1 MKLLKQRW
9 LQGLVGALVLS
20 AASAWLVISWLHNPM
35 RGLPHDYAFQSGSLD
50 NWQSFGGTW
59 NISHGVIQNNSD
71 ERGAKILTGS
81 PYWKNYSIEADME
94 LLGSEGDAGLIVR
107 SSNEQTGVDAYK
119 GYYAGLRG
127 RENELS
133 TDDSLII
140 GKADYEYISI
150 KHVRIASGVAP
161 FRWYHL
167 KLLIYGCHIVAAVTW
182 PLHSGRTYTVSA
194 VDPHCYKHGRV
205 GLRSY
210 ASGGVWKNIKVQPAT
225 RADMD
230 KMLAVP
236 PPTPLPPGKRPASPS
251 QTPSEPPAPN
261 LRTIARLRLMPAD
274 SSRIT
279 TTRGVVIATSPQLY
293 IEDSTGG
300 AAVEETKAIP
310 LKIGDE
316 VQASGLVDPGV
327 FSPVLRHATVHVLWA
342 STPIPP
348 VFATSSQAATGA
360 FDSTFIEVRG
370 YLVSRSYKPH
380 HPLVL
385 HLREG
390 QQTFQALLYGEQ
402 AASLYDN
409 LRPGSLITVSG
420 VCVVGSRYTHNLTP
434 FALLL
439 RSSGDLSVLHGPP
452 WWTPRHLIELTIVV
466 FLLLLFIQYLHSR
479 MEHWRLRAVL
489 DERGRIAHEMHDT
502 LAQSFAGIGFQL
514 EALRNQIPSNSEAGK
529 HLNVA
534 RDLVRYSHEE
544 ARRNIAS
551 LRPEFLA
558 SLGLVDALK
567 RFLDSRL
574 TAGEVRIITE
584 GNEASLSLPPG
595 LADTLFRIG
604 QEAIANTIRHAHPS
618 TIAIRLHIVDTT
630 VEFSIQDDGI
640 GFDQSATTT
649 GFGLE
654 GMRRRA
660 EMISARININSSPE
674 KGTTI
679 TVQASLPSRLTW
691 KTIHLY
697 TWTYIKELLLHR
709 VDHAAKDSRPYSG

>member
-1 MKLLKQRW
+1 MKPFNRRG
-9 LQGLVGALVLS
+9 LQALVAVLMLS
-20 AASAWLVISWLHNPM
+20 AALAWLAFAWLHNPM
-35 RGLPHDYAFQSGSLD
+35 RGLPLACTFQSGSLD

-59 NISHGVIQNNSD
+59 NVSHRAIRNNSD

-107 SSNEQTGVDAYK
+107 SSDEQKGVDAYN

-133 TDDSLII
+133 TDDSLIL
-140 GKADYEYISI
+140 GKADYEYTSFKQI
-150 KHVRIASGVAP
+150 RIASGVAP

-167 KLLIYGCHIVAAVTW
+167 KLLVYGCHIVAAVTW
-182 PLHSGRTYTVSA
+182 PLHSGRTYTASA
-194 VDPHCYKHGRV
+194 VDPHCYAHGRV

-210 ASGGVWKNIKVQPAT
+210 ASGGVWKNIQVEPAT
-225 RADMD
+225 RADMER
-230 KMLAVP
+230 MLAVP
-236 PPTPLPPGKRPASPS
+236 PPPPSPPGERVAPPPIAN
-251 QTPSEPPAPN
+251 TEFPAPN
-261 LRTIARLRLMPAD
+261 LTTISRLRLMPAG

-279 TTRGVVIATSPQLY
+279 STRGVVIATAPQLY

-300 AAVEETKAIP
+300 AAVEETKNIP

-316 VQASGLVDPGV
+316 VQVTGLVNPGV
-327 FSPVLRHATVHVLWA
+327 FSPTLSQAKVHVLWA

-348 VFATSSQAATGA
+348 VFTTPSQAATGA
-360 FDSTFIEVRG
+360 FDSTFIEARG
-370 YLVSRSYKPH
+370 RLVSRSYEPRH
-380 HPLVL
+380 ALVL

-402 AASLYDN
+402 AASLYQN
-409 LRPGSLITVSG
+409 LRPGSLVTVRG
-420 VCVVGSRYTHNLTP
+420 VCVVDSSYTHNLTP

-439 RSSGDLSVLHGPP
+439 RSGGDLNVLHGPP
-452 WWTPRHLIELTIVV
+452 WWTPRHLIELTIAV
-466 FLLLLFIQYLHSR
+466 FLLLLSLQYLHSR
-479 MEHWRLRAVL
+479 MEHWRMRAVL
-489 DERGRIAHEMHDT
+489 DERGRLAHEMHDT

-514 EALRNQIPSNSEAGK
+514 EALRNHIPADGEACE
-529 HLNVA
+529 HLDVA

-567 RFLDSRL
+567 RIADSRL
-574 TAGEVRIITE
+574 AAGEVRIVAE
-584 GNEASLSLPPG
+584 GNDASLSLPPG

-604 QEAIANTIRHAHPS
+604 QEAIANAIRHAHPS
-618 TIAIRLHIVDTT
+618 TIAIRLHVVGGAVTFTIH
-630 VEFSIQDDGI
+630 DDGV
-640 GFDQSATTT
+640 GFDQSTATT

-660 EMISARININSSPE
+660 EMISATISINSNSTN
-674 KGTTI
+674 GTAI
-679 TVQASLPSRLTW
+679 TVHANLPPSLTW
-691 KTIHLY
+691 KTIPLY
-697 TWTYIKELLLHR
+697 TWKYLKELLLHR
-709 VDHAAKDSRPYSG
+709 VEHAAKTSRPYSG